1 MREGIYLGPP
11 PGRTAGILRALLV
24 LALLGVIAQWVW
36 YARDRFRVTQL
47 RGEVFTTEPGSTP
60 VEGVEVNRAEAA
72 EILRELHAVT
82 RVGVMDAIP
91 PTSALRFVETVL
103 PEGVVI
109 TRLDLDVG
117 RPAVFTLAAI
127 ATSAA
132 EVSTLQ
138 RKVEGSPLV
147 VSTELL
153 EERRMPAGQLA
164 IRLRVEVVEAASQ

>member
-11 PGRTAGILRALLV
+11 PGRTAGIVRALLV
-24 LALLGVIAQWVW
+24 LALLGVITQWVW

-47 RGEVFTTEPGSTP
+47 RGEVFTTESGSIP
-60 VEGVEVNRAEAA
+60 VEVNEAEAA
-72 EILRELHAVT
+72 EIMRELHAVT
-82 RVGVMDAIP
+82 LVGVMDAIP

-117 RPAVFTLAAI
+117 RPAIFTLAAM

-164 IRLRVEVVEAASQ
+164 IRLRVEVVEEASK

>member
-1 MREGIYLGPP
+1 M
-11 PGRTAGILRALLV
+11 
-24 LALLGVIAQWVW
+24 
-36 YARDRFRVTQL
+36 
-47 RGEVFTTEPGSTP
+47 
-60 VEGVEVNRAEAA
+60 
-72 EILRELHAVT
+72 
-82 RVGVMDAIP
+82 
-91 PTSALRFVETVL
+91 
-103 PEGVVI
+103 I